1 MKYFI
6 FITIILTFLIL
17 GCDNGTTTD
26 EQINNLIGYWRSEN
40 TFVSQYINGSSY
52 YLIKFEQNRLYEFS
66 ISSEY
71 IGLISVCL

>member
-1 MKYFI
+1 MKKI
-6 FITIILTFLIL
+6 FLLTIILIILIIS
-17 GCDNGTTTD
+17 CDNDTT
-26 EQINNLIGYWRSEN
+26 EPINNLIGYWRSEN
-40 TFVSQYINGSSY
+40 TFISQYNGETSY